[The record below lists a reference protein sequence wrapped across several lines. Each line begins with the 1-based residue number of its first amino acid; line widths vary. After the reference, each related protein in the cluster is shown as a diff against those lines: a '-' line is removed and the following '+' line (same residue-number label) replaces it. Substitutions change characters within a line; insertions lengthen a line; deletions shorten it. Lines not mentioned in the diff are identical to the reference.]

1 MMDPIILSLKVASL
15 AVCIVFVFG
24 IAIARFMARKDF
36 MGKNIIESIII
47 LPMVLPPTVLG
58 YGMLILLGKR
68 GFLGQML
75 MEQFGFQIIFTW
87 WAAALASAVVS
98 FPLMYQSAKAAFAS
112 VDIYLEQA
120 ARTLGTGEMRIF
132 LTITLPLAWPGILAG
147 LVLAF
152 ARALGEFG
160 ATLMVAG
167 NIPGKTQ
174 TIPLAIY
181 SAVESGDDEVAKT
194 LVLTITIL
202 SFAAVFFLN
211 RWSKNKVQIWRKG
224 SEAHVESRNI

>member
-24 IAIARFMARKDF
+24 IAIARYMARKDF

-75 MEQFGFQIIFTW
+75 MEQFGIQIIFTW

-112 VDIYLEQA
+112 VDIFLEQA
-120 ARTLGTGEMRIF
+120 ARTLGTGELRIF

-211 RWSKNKVQIWRKG
+211 RWSKKKVQVWRKG

>member
-1 MMDPIILSLKVASL
+1 MFDPIILSLKVAVI
-15 AVCIVFVFG
+15 AVCVVFVFG
-24 IAIARFMARKDF
+24 MAVARFMARREF
-36 MGKNIIESIII
+36 PGKNLAESLII

-58 YGMLILLGKR
+58 YGLLIFFGKR
-68 GFLGQML
+68 GPLGHFLMDY
-75 MEQFGFQIIFTW
+75 FGIQIIFTW

-98 FPLMYQSAKAAFAS
+98 FPLMYQSAKAAFSS
-112 VDIYLEQA
+112 VDLSLEKA
-120 ARTLGTGEMRIF
+120 ARTLGTGEIRIF

-181 SAVESGDDEVAKT
+181 SAVESGETELAQR
-194 LVLTITIL
+194 LVLIITVL
-202 SFAAVFFLN
+202 SFAALYWLN
-211 RWSKNKVQIWRKG
+211 RWSKEKMQLWKKG
-224 SEAHVESRNI
+224 NETHAES